1 MIPEAQW
8 LLERE
13 RRSRR
18 EGSGLSQAALIGSWR
33 LERIWGKGSLRPAAF
48 GAALLRGLSARLQL
62 APDGADEGGQTMRMV
77 NSIRL
82 GALELRFD
90 GVGRLQGRRPLLVFS
105 FDRLRLLLGGRVLI
119 ERPLPAP
126 DPLRRP
132 FFALIAAEGPGA
144 GEPNRST
151 GASTGWL
158 AARGR
163 GGGLALWLLD
173 PGQTKKMKLG
183 LKPVE

>member
-33 LERIWGKGSLRPAAF
+33 LERIWRKGSLRPAAI
-48 GAALLRGLSARLQL
+48 GAALLRGLAARLQL
-62 APDGADEGGQTMRMV
+62 AADGAATGGGGLRMV
-77 NSIRL
+77 NSVRV
-82 GALELRFD
+82 GALELRFE

-105 FDRLRLLLGGRVLI
+105 FDRLLLLLGGRVLI
-119 ERPLPAP
+119 ERNLPP
-126 DPLRRP
+126 PEPLRRP
-132 FFALIAAEGPGA
+132 LFALIAADRRGPG
-144 GEPNRST
+144 EPGPST
-151 GASTGWL
+151 GASPGWL

-163 GGGLALWLLD
+163 GGGLALWLLES
-173 PGQTKKMKLG
+173 GETSK
-183 LKPVE
+183 

>member
-8 LLERE
+8 LLEQE

-18 EGSGLSQAALIGSWR
+18 QGSGLGQAALVGSWR
-33 LERIWGKGSLRPAAF
+33 LERIWSKGSLRPAAF
-48 GAALLRGLSARLQL
+48 GAALLRGLAARLKL
-62 APDGADEGGQTMRMV
+62 APDDRADAGGETMRME
-77 NSIRL
+77 NSVRL

-119 ERPLPAP
+119 ERALPPP

-132 FFALIAAEGPGA
+132 FFALIAAETPGPGKPDPA
-144 GEPNRST
+144 T
-151 GASTGWL
+151 GTSQGWL

-173 PGQTKKMKLG
+173 GCEATK
-183 LKPVE
+183 

>member
-1 MIPEAQW
+1 VIPEAQW

-33 LERIWGKGSLRPAAF
+33 LERIWSKGSLRPAAF
-48 GAALLRGLSARLQL
+48 GAALLRGLAARLQL
-62 APDGADEGGQTMRMV
+62 APNDGADAGGETMRIA
-77 NSIRL
+77 NSVRL

-105 FDRLRLLLGGRVLI
+105 FDRLRVMLGGRVLI

-132 FFALIAAEGPGA
+132 FFALIAAERPGPG
-144 GEPNRST
+144 GPDSTT
-151 GASTGWL
+151 GASRGWL

-163 GGGLALWLLD
+163 GGGLALWLLE
-173 PGQTKKMKLG
+173 PGEATK
-183 LKPVE
+183 